1 MHKNPTKK
9 TEPSTDFPL
18 YLYHHGKNDR
28 IYELFGAHKANS
40 DGKDGY
46 VFRVWAPH
54 ARSVS
59 VVGDF
64 NGWNADEHVM
74 NRMIDGDSFEL
85 FIPGFT
91 TLTNT
96 A

>member
-40 DGKDGY
+40 DGKD
-46 VFRVWAPH
+46 
-54 ARSVS
+54 
-59 VVGDF
+59 
-64 NGWNADEHVM
+64 
-74 NRMIDGDSFEL
+74 
-85 FIPGFT
+85 
-91 TLTNT
+91 
-96 A
+96 